1 MNEKE
6 CAYDIY
12 PDMDKYSEEYP
23 DTETVR
29 SMLSA
34 AFGTQEEDMYTE
46 PLVHLKK
53 YIMERFNMS
62 IDELYA
68 LPVGHYDHQ

>member
-1 MNEKE
+1 
-6 CAYDIY
+6 
-12 PDMDKYSEEYP
+12 
-23 DTETVR
+23 
-29 SMLSA
+29 MLSA